1 MFRSADRTLSG
12 LPISATSVRWAR
24 KAGTGDERS
33 ALNKPMDGPNVIR
46 ALWSI
51 LWARRVGRPDPRGSG
66 TVDHSAFAPA
76 LAELRRP
83 GGLARVNNEGLS
95 AYLGQIS
102 STEPDSL
109 TRPEALAFW
118 LNVYNAAAVRVAVE
132 AVASGADSVM
142 NLPGAFDEK
151 VIDVASESLS
161 LNDIEHGKIRR
172 FGDPRIHGALVCGS
186 ISCPTLR
193 HVPFVGEDLDAAL
206 DEQMNIFFASGGVTA
221 DKATG
226 VVHLS
231 RVLLWYG
238 ADFVRPVRMPSLVPI
253 RKSAVLSAVGRWLPK
268 EISAWI
274 VTDRPKVSFQSYD
287 WGVGC
292 SISQPTDG

>member
-1 MFRSADRTLSG
+1 
-12 LPISATSVRWAR
+12 
-24 KAGTGDERS
+24 
-33 ALNKPMDGPNVIR
+33 MDGPNAIR

-51 LWARRVGRPDPRGSG
+51 LWARRVGRPEPRGSG

-76 LAELRRP
+76 LDELRRP
-83 GGLARVNNEGLS
+83 GGLARVNRDGLS
-95 AYLGQIS
+95 IYLVQVS

-109 TRPEALAFW
+109 SGPEALAFW
-118 LNVYNAAAVRVAVE
+118 LNVYNAAAVRAAAE
-132 AVASGADSVM
+132 AVASGAVSVVD
-142 NLPGAFDEK
+142 LPRAFDVK
-151 VIDVASESLS
+151 VVDVAGESLS

-206 DEQMNIFFASGGVTA
+206 DEQMNILFANGGVSA

-231 RVLLWYG
+231 RVLFWYG
-238 ADFVRPVRMPSLVPI
+238 ADFVRPVRMPSLVPV
-253 RKSAVLSAVGRWLPK
+253 RKSAVLSAVDRWLPK
-268 EISAWI
+268 EISAW
-274 VTDRPKVSFQSYD
+274 VVSEQPKVSFQSYD